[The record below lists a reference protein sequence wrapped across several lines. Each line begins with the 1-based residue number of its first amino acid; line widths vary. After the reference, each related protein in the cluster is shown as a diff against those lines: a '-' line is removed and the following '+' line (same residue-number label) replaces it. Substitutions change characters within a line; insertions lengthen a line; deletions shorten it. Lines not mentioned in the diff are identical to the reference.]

1 MFSANC
7 YLLIGQLHVIAN
19 VMDMHTL
26 LVGAEEENQ
35 NRSELL
41 YLALGIRHV
50 LTTQITKKNFE
61 ADSIVKD

>member
-1 MFSANC
+1 M
-7 YLLIGQLHVIAN
+7 AN

-41 YLALGIRHV
+41 NVALGIRAVHHRSQKKTSKP
-50 LTTQITKKNFE
+50 TT
-61 ADSIVKD
+61 